1 MSKTLVSP
9 CIILYNIIISKVL
22 TFSSFLLQEAEYLPP
37 RSYGG
42 ACDPYLILQLF
53 RDKGR
58 KRWSKSNSSTLYEFR
73 TSSKKKSQHPIFK
86 ERFVMEVSRADL
98 REDSIRIS
106 VYDDEKYANDSQL
119 GEMTI
124 PLREL
129 NFGRN
134 GEENT
139 TTLEF
144 QEPRKV
150 SHKPFFNW

>member
-1 MSKTLVSP
+1 
-9 CIILYNIIISKVL
+9 
-22 TFSSFLLQEAEYLPP
+22 
-37 RSYGG
+37 
-42 ACDPYLILQLF
+42 
-53 RDKGR
+53 
-58 KRWSKSNSSTLYEFR
+58 
-73 TSSKKKSQHPIFK
+73 
-86 ERFVMEVSRADL
+86 MEVSRADL
-98 REDSIRIS
+98 REDSLRIS

-150 SHKPFFNW
+150 SHKQDFIIQKAYEARAFPLNFN

>member
-1 MSKTLVSP
+1 MLKFLSKLTHFYQ
-9 CIILYNIIISKVL
+9 CI
-22 TFSSFLLQEAEYLPP
+22 LQEAEYLPP

-73 TSSKKKSQHPIFK
+73 TSSKKKNQHPIFK
-86 ERFVMEVSRADL
+86 EKFVMEVSRADL
-98 REDSIRIS
+98 REDSLRIS

-134 GEENT
+134 GEENN
-139 TTLEF
+139 TTLDF

-150 SHKPFFNW
+150 SHKSYTE